1 MPTNNKMPQLDI
13 IFKGLGVSAVARG
26 ARGVAVLILIDDT
39 EDGGKFARYKSIA
52 DFGSDEQKKYT
63 KDNVAVIKD
72 ALEGTPL
79 ELYVFRMATEGNL
92 SDVLKFVGGKV
103 PRNCWIGINSTT
115 TQHHDDLVSWV
126 KSEVKNNK
134 KRYKALV
141 YKGTTTDDMHIV
153 NFTNSK
159 ITFADSRGET
169 TGDKAIPYLLG
180 FLAGLPLNMSAIA
193 KPLTKFT
200 DVAEVEELGEELDKP
215 ISNGEFVLFN
225 DEGIVKVARGVNS
238 LVTLGQDVTL
248 EMTHVNVVEKMDLI
262 YTDIFTAWNDNFKGK
277 YPNILSNQMLLIS
290 AINGYFKTIARDFLL
305 DPEFDNR
312 ALIDI
317 EAQRIANYTKYGE
330 DEANSW
336 DDNKVMKMTYST
348 NVYLKAN
355 IKIAGIMEDFLFNIF
370 M

>member
-1 MPTNNKMPQLDI
+1 MPTNNKMPQLDM

-39 EDGGKFARYKSIA
+39 ENGGEFAKYKSIA

-63 KDNVAVIKD
+63 ADNITVIKD

-79 ELYVFRMATEGNL
+79 ELYVFRMTTDGNL
-92 SDVLKFVGGKV
+92 SDTLKFIGGQI
-103 PRNCWIGINSTT
+103 PRNCWIAINSSTR
-115 TQHHDDLVSWV
+115 QHSDDLVSWV

-153 NFTNSK
+153 NLTNPE
-159 ITFADSRGET
+159 ITFSDERGKTE
-169 TGDKAIPYLLG
+169 GDKAIPYLLG
-180 FLAGLPLNMSAIA
+180 FLAGLPLSMSAIA
-193 KPLTKFT
+193 KPLTKFKN
-200 DVAEVEELGEELDKP
+200 VAEPEDLDET

-248 EMTHVNVVEKMDLI
+248 EMTNINVVEKMDLM
-262 YTDIFTAWNDNFKGK
+262 YTDIFTAWNSDFKGK
-277 YPNILSNQMLLIS
+277 YPNTPSNQMLLIS
-290 AINGYFKTIARDFLL
+290 AINGYFKAVARDFLL

-317 EAQRIANYTKYGE
+317 EAQRIANYAKYGE

-355 IKIAGIMEDFLFNIF
+355 IKVTGIMEDFFFNIF